1 MKHACIA
8 QHWGTYPVR
17 LMCRLLAVSVSG
29 FYAAQRRAPSAH
41 ATTDAHLR
49 LAIRAVHRR
58 TRGRYGS
65 PRVTAELR
73 TQGTPVSRK
82 RVARLMRAEGLRG
95 RGRLAR
101 RPHTTDSAHAAPV
114 APNLLARQFAPA
126 TSERD
131 RVWVADLTYVP
142 TGESWL
148 YLAVVLDLASRRV
161 VGWATGPTLRTT
173 LPLAALQQ
181 ALAARRPAGGLV
193 HHSDRGV
200 QYASA
205 EYRTVLAAHGVTAS
219 MSRRGDCWDNAVAES
234 FFATLET
241 ELIADAQ
248 WPTHAA
254 ATRALAAFIEPWY
267 NDVRRHSSL
276 GYVSPA
282 QYELQ
287 SNLRRLTSE
296 ADAA

>member
-8 QHWGTYPVR
+8 QHQGAYPVR
-17 LMCRLLAVSVSG
+17 LMCRLLAISASG
-29 FYAAQRRAPSAH
+29 FYAAQRRGPSAH
-41 ATTDAHLR
+41 AVMDAQLG

-65 PRVTAELR
+65 PRVTVELR
-73 TQGTPVSRK
+73 AQGTAVSRK
-82 RVARLMRAEGLRG
+82 RVARLMRADGLRG
-95 RGRLAR
+95 RGRVAR
-101 RPHTTDSAHAAPV
+101 RPRTTDSTHPAPI
-114 APNLLARQFAPA
+114 APNVLARQFAVA
-126 TSERD
+126 SGAHD

-173 LPLAALQQ
+173 LPLTALHH
-181 ALAARRPAGGLV
+181 ALRTRRPAPGLV

-205 EYRTVLAAHGVTAS
+205 EYQAVLAAHGVTPS

-241 ELIADAQ
+241 ELIAGAQ

-254 ATRALAAFIEPWY
+254 ATRALAEFIDRWY
-267 NDVRRHSSL
+267 NGERRHSSL
-276 GYVSPA
+276 GHLSPA

-287 SNLRRLTSE
+287 SHLRELASE
-296 ADAA
+296 AHAA

>member
-8 QHWGTYPVR
+8 EHQGAYPVR
-17 LMCRLLAVSVSG
+17 LMCRLLAVSASG
-29 FYAAQRRAPSAH
+29 FYAAQRRGPSRRAV
-41 ATTDAHLR
+41 TDAQLS

-58 TRGRYGS
+58 TRRRYGS

-73 TQGTPVSRK
+73 AQGTPVSRK

-95 RGRLAR
+95 RGRVAR
-101 RPHTTDSAHAAPV
+101 RPRTTDSTHPSPI
-114 APNLLARQFAPA
+114 APNVLARQFAVTPGA
-126 TSERD
+126 RD

-142 TGESWL
+142 TGQSWL

-173 LPLAALQQ
+173 LPLTALRH
-181 ALAARRPAGGLV
+181 ALATRRPRPGLV

-205 EYRTVLAAHGVTAS
+205 EYQAVLAAYGVTPS

-234 FFATLET
+234 FFATLEM
-241 ELIADAQ
+241 ELLADAQ
-248 WPTHAA
+248 WPTHET
-254 ATRALAAFIEPWY
+254 ATRALEHFIEHWY
-267 NDVRRHSSL
+267 NDERRHSSL
-276 GYVSPA
+276 GHVSPA

-287 SNLRRLTSE
+287 SDLRALTSE
-296 ADAA
+296 AHAA